1 MSSDVNG
8 GNRGF
13 SQVDTIT
20 LQFSK
25 SEWEDILAYQKMNPG
40 KNLAELAEE
49 FILKL
54 TDDIENGAK
63 YKDDDDDYYL
73 PVLDTIYIDWPGT
86 KIDDDADK
94 DDDYALPV
102 IGNIAADRFIA
113 GDTIPWK
120 VKPRKNTQV
129 TILAFVSA
137 ETPWSH
143 LSVTTRSPS
152 FVLGMILICPTLA
165 TLSSTRMDVA

>member
-1 MSSDVNG
+1 M
-8 GNRGF
+8 NRGQDPQDEGRNF
-13 SQVDTIT
+13 QRVDTIT

-54 TDDIENGAK
+54 TDDIENEAK
-63 YKDDDDDYYL
+63 Y
-73 PVLDTIYIDWPGT
+73 
-86 KIDDDADK
+86 K

-102 IGNIAADRFIA
+102 IGNIVADRFMA

-120 VKPRKNTQV
+120 VKPR
-129 TILAFVSA
+129 
-137 ETPWSH
+137 
-143 LSVTTRSPS
+143 
-152 FVLGMILICPTLA
+152 
-165 TLSSTRMDVA
+165 